1 MTNSLKKITIVGSGF
16 AALTAVRE
24 LRKSGL
30 EAEITLV
37 SPRPVF
43 EYLPG
48 IIWIPSGLRKGD
60 DLRVPLQ
67 NFFRRMNVRHHQASA
82 TGLANGGRTLLTEQG
97 EIGNDGLLIC
107 SGGRFLKKLP
117 GIEHII
123 TPCEGIEA
131 AERIRD
137 RLRAME
143 SGIIAVGFGGN
154 PKEPNAMRGGPMF
167 EFLFGID
174 QQLRDEGRRE
184 KFRLIF
190 FTPGNKPGQR
200 LGPKAVKGLLHEMKQ
215 RDIDTHLGHK
225 LKGFTENRV
234 MTEGGEFDADLIL
247 FMPGMTG
254 NRWFDNSELP
264 RSPGGLIQADEH
276 CRVSGMERVYVA
288 GDSGSFPGPEWMP
301 KQAHMADLQA
311 RAAVANLVAEFRNQ
325 PADATF
331 RAELI
336 CIVDGKKSGMLVVR
350 TPRVNIMLP
359 PMRALHWAK
368 GAYEWW
374 YLRQYR

>member
-1 MTNSLKKITIVGSGF
+1 MKRVTIVGSGF

-67 NFFRRMNVRHHQASA
+67 DFFRRMNVRYHQSSA
-82 TGLANGGRTLLTEQG
+82 TGLADGGRTLLTERG
-97 EIGNDGLLIC
+97 EVENDGLLIC

-117 GIEHII
+117 GIEHAI

-143 SGIIAVGFGGN
+143 SGVIAIGFGGN

-174 QQLRDEGRRE
+174 EQLRREGRRE
-184 KFRLIF
+184 RFRLIF
-190 FTPGNKPGQR
+190 FTPGEKPGQR
-200 LGPKAVKGLLHEMKQ
+200 LGPKAVEGLLREMER
-215 RDIDTHLGHK
+215 RDIDTHLGYK
-225 LKGFTENRV
+225 IKGFTENRV

-276 CRVSGMERVYVA
+276 CRVAGMERVYVA
-288 GDSGSFPGPEWMP
+288 GDSGSFPGPDWMP

-336 CIVDGKKSGMLVVR
+336 CIVDSQKSGMLVAR
-350 TPRVNIMLP
+350 TPRLNFMLP
-359 PMRALHWAK
+359 PMRLLHWVK
-368 GAYEWW
+368 RAYEWW